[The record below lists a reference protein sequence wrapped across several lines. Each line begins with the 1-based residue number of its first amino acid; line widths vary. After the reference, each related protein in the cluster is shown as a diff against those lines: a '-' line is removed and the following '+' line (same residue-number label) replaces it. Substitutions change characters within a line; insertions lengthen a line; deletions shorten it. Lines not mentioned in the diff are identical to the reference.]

1 MPDFFMLKIVLL
13 LRKKYEFGI
22 KMKQT
27 QSFRAVCTVR
37 LTKNKC
43 LASIANSV
51 VGKYEQHPNNSK

>member
-1 MPDFFMLKIVLL
+1 MLKIVLL